1 MNCRDCPKCG
11 AKWIDGVLYWS
22 TGQKG
27 DPAVLANL
35 VCDLPQVQRRGGCI
49 NETAGDPKRTPGPN
63 AGGFQKCSLASWET
77 TRTQSRFLEG
87 FTTDTRYPEGM
98 DEPSWLDMELPLHL
112 ELEQECAVRRLP
124 EIEDF
129 DDLEELTKTAI
140 EHNFRLVW
148 ICKQCIDRVN
158 ELEQSIDE
166 LLEEGAT

>member
-1 MNCRDCPKCG
+1 MIQLFLRISCAIFRRFN
-11 AKWIDGVLYWS
+11 AAA
-22 TGQKG
+22 
-27 DPAVLANL
+27 AVLTRLQAIL
-35 VCDLPQVQRRGGCI
+35 
-49 NETAGDPKRTPGPN
+49 KRTPGPN

-87 FTTDTRYPEGM
+87 FTTEARYPEGM